1 LVLGFRIFFI
11 IVHTLSSIISY
22 HFEINYLNVLLPY
35 LLQKF
40 LMLDLSVLNP
50 EQRIAVEEIDGPCMI
65 IAGAGSGKTR
75 VLTYKVARL
84 IESGVSPYNILA
96 LTFTNKAAN
105 EMKERVGSL
114 IKINAD
120 QIWMGTFH
128 SLFARLLRMEA
139 EKIGFTRNFT
149 IYDTDESISV
159 IKQVMA
165 GNGISTEKT
174 NPRGVQSS
182 ISYLKNKIILPEDF
196 SLTANSFFEKIVEKV
211 YPEYQNILFRN
222 NAMDFDDL
230 LLKPIELFERN
241 EDVLEKYRERF
252 KYVLIDEYQ
261 DTNKA
266 QYIIV
271 KMLSQKYKNISVVGD
286 DAQSIYKWRGAE
298 IQNIFDF
305 ESDFP
310 DCKIVKLE
318 KNYRST
324 QNILS
329 FAGCVIK
336 KNSKQIEKNLWTDN
350 QNGEEV
356 HLIETM
362 TDKDEAGRISRYISQ
377 EVHKRK
383 LKFSDFAILYR
394 TNAQSRVL
402 EESLRQN
409 GIPYIIVGGIRFYQ
423 RKEIKDIISHLKII
437 VNPKDDEAMQRV
449 LGLKAGIGKTT
460 IDKLRDLADEKKI
473 QLYDAIQLINEEG
486 IFSSRT
492 KNLIL
497 GILNFINKY
506 KLLKDDISLS
516 EVVRGIIDEMG
527 ILKELRLENSVESEE
542 RVNNISELISA
553 VAEFENDEEEPT
565 LENFLQQV
573 SLVADIDE
581 VDNKKNAVTLMT
593 IHSAKGLE
601 FSVVFITGL
610 EEGLFPVTGALNS
623 EEEMEEERRLFYVA
637 VTRAKEKLYISFANQ
652 RYRFGVQNY
661 QMKSR
666 FLKEIE
672 DEADEKNLVF
682 YEKLRINKGR
692 HSFEHEEVSKAK
704 KITLNYD
711 YFKNKKSVE
720 ENPESDKFPD
730 IRKGVN
736 IYHDHFGKGTVISV
750 SGKGLDKK
758 ADIYF
763 EDIGLKKIALQYA
776 KMRVECE

>member
-1 LVLGFRIFFI
+1 MR
-11 IVHTLSSIISY
+11 
-22 HFEINYLNVLLPY
+22 
-35 LLQKF
+35 
-40 LMLDLSVLNP
+40 LDLSVLNP

-75 VLTYKVARL
+75 VLTYKVANL
-84 IESGVSPYNILA
+84 VESGVSPFNILA

-105 EMKERVGSL
+105 EMKERVGAL
-114 IKINAD
+114 LNMNAD
-120 QIWMGTFH
+120 RIWMGTFH

-139 EKIGFTRNFT
+139 EKIGFSRNFT

-165 GNGISTEKT
+165 DNGISTEKT
-174 NPRGVQSS
+174 NPRGVQST

-196 SLTANSFFEKIVEKV
+196 SLTANSFYEKIIDKI
-211 YPEYQNILFRN
+211 YPEYQKILFRN

-230 LLKPIELFERN
+230 LLKPIELFEKN
-241 EDVLEKYRERF
+241 PDSLEKYQERF
-252 KYVLIDEYQ
+252 KFILIDEYQ

-310 DCKIVKLE
+310 DCKVIKLE

-350 QNGEEV
+350 TNGEEI

-377 EVHKRK
+377 EIHKRK
-383 LKFSDFAILYR
+383 LKFSDFALLYR

-423 RKEIKDIISHLKII
+423 RKEIKDILCHLKII
-437 VNPKDDEAMQRV
+437 VNPNDDEAMQRV
-449 LGLKAGIGKTT
+449 LNLKPGIGKTT
-460 IDKLRDLADEKKI
+460 IEKLRDIAAEKNI
-473 QLYDAIQLINEEG
+473 QLYDEIKLVNDEG
-486 IFSSRT
+486 TFSSRT
-492 KNLIL
+492 KNLLI
-497 GILNFINKY
+497 GVLNFINKY
-506 KLLKDDISLS
+506 SFVKQDISLS
-516 EVVRGIIDEMG
+516 EVVRGVIDEMG

-542 RVNNISELISA
+542 RINNISELISA
-553 VAEFENDEEEPT
+553 VVEFENDSEDSS

-601 FSVVFITGL
+601 FPVVFITGL

-637 VTRAKEKLYISFANQ
+637 ITRAKEKLYISFANQ
-652 RYRFGVQNY
+652 RYRFGVQSY

-666 FLKEIE
+666 FLKEVE
-672 DEADEKNLVF
+672 TEADEKNLLF
-682 YEKLRINKGR
+682 YERLRINKSR
-692 HSFEHEEVSKAK
+692 HLLDSDDDRKAK
-704 KITLNYD
+704 KISLNYD
-711 YFKNKKSVE
+711 YLKNKRNENEFPE
-720 ENPESDKFPD
+720 EDKFPD
-730 IRKGVN
+730 IKKGVN
-736 IYHDHFGKGTVISV
+736 IYHDHFGRGTVISV

-763 EDIGLKKIALQYA
+763 DEIGLKKIVLRYA
-776 KMRVECE
+776 KMRVDCE